1 MTNTHPGSLDGDPL
15 AGRLWTLQIPVPEH
29 LAELGTRRR
38 WSRGGPGH
46 RRRQWRRVGWGTL
59 AAATSAAAL
68 LLNGAA
74 SYLIPGYAQALA
86 ATPVLG
92 AITAGELQLAGLP
105 STQIQPQSGTA
116 TADGVTVT
124 VVGAAADPVRTTVF
138 VRVPGQ
144 GRCDAVFSH
153 MYLTQ
158 SGGANYPLTS
168 SDGCP
173 SSAFAQ
179 FFAPL
184 QGLAAGQ
191 KVALTLHIPLR
202 PYYLGP
208 GPGSG
213 NQPPLGTPNANPQD
227 WHPASGTLAI
237 PFSVTMGSAMS
248 LATPAPVA
256 SGGTDYAVTKLTQ
269 SGNALVVQTAIQ
281 GQLIDRLNAC
291 WPATGSKSC
300 GSGEAYPGV
309 YLVSPSGQRTWPTQV
324 LASSLFSAGDGPPPA
339 VDRETRLFPL
349 IGAGAYRLVIQWSS
363 GPGPYTSSEW
373 GTVQAA
379 WTVMVP

>member
-1 MTNTHPGSLDGDPL
+1 MTTTQPDSLDDDPL
-15 AGRLWTLQIPVPEH
+15 ASRLWTLRIPVPEH
-29 LAELGTRRR
+29 LAELGTLRC
-38 WSRGGPGH
+38 WPRGGPGY
-46 RRRQWRRVGWGTL
+46 RRRQLRRVGRGALT
-59 AAATSAAAL
+59 AATAAAAL

-74 SYLIPGYAQALA
+74 GYLVPGYAQALA

-92 AITAGELQLAGLP
+92 AITADELQLAGLP
-105 STQIQPQSGTA
+105 PTQIQPQSGTA
-116 TADGVTVT
+116 SADGISVT

-144 GRCDAVFSH
+144 GQCDAVFPN
-153 MYLTQ
+153 MYLTG
-158 SGGANYPLTS
+158 SGGARYPLTS

-184 QGLAAGQ
+184 QGVAAGR
-191 KVALTLHIPLR
+191 KVALTLHVPLS
-202 PYYLGP
+202 PYYVGP
-208 GPGSG
+208 DSGYG
-213 NQPPLGTPNANPQD
+213 NQPPPDTATANPQD

-248 LATPAPVA
+248 LTTPAPVT
-256 SGGTDYAVTKLTQ
+256 SGGTDYAVTRLNL

-281 GQLIDRLNAC
+281 GRLIDHLNAC
-291 WPATGSKSC
+291 WPPRNSGSC
-300 GSGEAYPGV
+300 GSGESYPGV
-309 YLVSPSGQRTWPTQV
+309 YLVSPSGQRIWPTQV
-324 LASSLFSAGDGPPPA
+324 LGSSVLSAGDGPPPA

-349 IGAGAYRLVIQWSS
+349 TGAGAYQLVIQWSS
-363 GPGPYTSSEW
+363 GPGPYASAEW
-373 GTVQAA
+373 GTVEAS